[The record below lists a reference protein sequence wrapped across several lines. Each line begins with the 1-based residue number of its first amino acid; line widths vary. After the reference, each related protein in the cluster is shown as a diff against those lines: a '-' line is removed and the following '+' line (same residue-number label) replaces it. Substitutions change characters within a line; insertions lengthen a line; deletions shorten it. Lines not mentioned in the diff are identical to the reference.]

1 MYGDTM
7 DDAVDAITAQWAR
20 TRPDLDVSPM
30 GVIGRLSRAS
40 RLVERELKEF
50 FAQRGLEA
58 WEFDM
63 LATLLRANPEHRLCM
78 KDLAGSALV
87 SPGALTNRMDRL
99 VERGLVDRW
108 PAPDNRRMVLVALT
122 PEGERLANQLI
133 EEHVANERRILSSL
147 TPNDQQA
154 LASHLRDLLISLG
167 DTEL

>member
-1 MYGDTM
+1 M

-20 TRPDLDVSPM
+20 TRPGLDVSPM

-40 RLVERELKEF
+40 RLVEREVKDF
-50 FAQRGLEA
+50 FQASDLEA

-63 LATLLRANPEHRLCM
+63 LATLLRANAEHTMCM

-108 PAPDNRRMVLVALT
+108 PAPENRRMVLVALT
-122 PEGERLANQLI
+122 EKGERVANELL
-133 EEHVANERRILSSL
+133 EGHMANERRILAAL
-147 TPNDQQA
+147 TADDQEA
-154 LASHLRDLLISLG
+154 LAGLLRRLLVSLG

>member
-1 MYGDTM
+1 M

-20 TRPDLDVSPM
+20 ARPDLDVSPM

-40 RLVERELKEF
+40 RLVEREVKDF
-50 FAQRGLEA
+50 FQARGLEA

-63 LATLLRANPEHRLCM
+63 LATLLRANAEHTMCM

-99 VERGLVDRW
+99 VDRGLVRRW

-122 PEGERLANQLI
+122 EEGERLANELL
-133 EEHVANERRILSSL
+133 EGHMANELRILSAF
-147 TPNDQQA
+147 TPDDQEA
-154 LASHLRDLLISLG
+154 LAALLRRLLVSLG